1 MQAHRFHIPVR
12 FFAQIRS
19 HLIANFA
26 DLPLRPSIMGVFGP
40 PGEGKSLQLER
51 SIERCNVEVLWVNAG
66 DLESDNAGEPARV
79 LVEVLKSAS
88 TATATGEPTAVV
100 LHDVDTTL
108 GEWKNNTGTVNH
120 QHLIAELMH
129 LADRPAAP
137 RFGGVRV
144 PVFVTGNDSTKLY
157 APLTRARRMTL
168 FSWLPTEIERAEVVN
183 SLFRRSPSDPFGLNL
198 VEQFEGEAIAF
209 YADVLSRMDEDLFIG
224 QLADMP
230 NDMREVMD
238 SARALRERVEAVGR
252 PFSLEVTVEAARA
265 LAAERSGALTNFIK
279 EVTCEP

>member
-1 MQAHRFHIPVR
+1 MI
-12 FFAQIRS
+12 
-19 HLIANFA
+19 
-26 DLPLRPSIMGVFGP
+26 
-40 PGEGKSLQLER
+40 
-51 SIERCNVEVLWVNAG
+51 
-66 DLESDNAGEPARV
+66 
-79 LVEVLKSAS
+79 
-88 TATATGEPTAVV
+88 
-100 LHDVDTTL
+100 
-108 GEWKNNTGTVNH
+108 
-120 QHLIAELMH
+120 
-129 LADRPAAP
+129 
-137 RFGGVRV
+137 
-144 PVFVTGNDSTKLY
+144 
-157 APLTRARRMTL
+157 L
-168 FSWLPTEIERAEVVN
+168 FSWLPTETERAEVVN

-230 NDMREVMD
+230 NDMREVVD